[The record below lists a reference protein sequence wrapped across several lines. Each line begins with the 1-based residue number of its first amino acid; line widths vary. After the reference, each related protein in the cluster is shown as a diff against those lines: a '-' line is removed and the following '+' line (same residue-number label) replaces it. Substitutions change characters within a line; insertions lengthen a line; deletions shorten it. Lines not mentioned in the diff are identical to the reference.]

1 MNGIKS
7 FFVLTI
13 VGIFLFVAFWVST
26 CFFEPKAYDFMMKM
40 FTATKHGSDN
50 IVLVVIDDDSI
61 AKYRWPWKR
70 EMYANIFEY
79 LNTYATPKVI
89 MHDAIVST
97 LDKDNP
103 ESDKKYFSSI
113 SKMSNFIS
121 GMDFSFKEYDSA
133 EYGRAVDENYY
144 EKYSVPFK
152 DNREYLEGFNFK
164 SIIPFPIEY
173 YHSLQ
178 YSAPVTCPQDF
189 DGIARDISLFVAY
202 KKYLYPYLGLR
213 GFMYANNENSCI
225 VSNEIIEC
233 KETGLKA
240 NQYNRFIGAH
250 KRVPIKFYRMYSNN
264 YSHNTI
270 SAVKILDDYD
280 LIKQGKAP
288 RLSPDLFKGKYVILG
303 ANVKA
308 TATGLSDIMP
318 SAVSSRHPGT
328 DILATVLDN
337 CINNEFMKSF
347 TIWQNFFVSIFVAF
361 TIYLLIRTRNI
372 FESLAISTIVLFLY
386 FIIATLCFTFG
397 IAINVITPVII
408 SIVTMIFG
416 YLHRFLIEGQNKEKI
431 KKAMGKYI
439 SDDIMERVVKNI
451 DELKLGGKRSVV
463 TVLFADIRGF
473 TSMSEQMSAEEVSNI
488 LNEYFTEIEPIIT
501 KHNGIIN
508 KFIGDAV
515 MAIFGE
521 PIMDK
526 NHAINAVKCANDML
540 KKVRKLQHKW
550 MEQGKPKIEI
560 GIGINTGEV
569 FVGNIGSER
578 RMEYTVIGDTV
589 NLASRIESYNKIYR
603 TNFLIGPSTYSEV
616 KNYVNV
622 IKISDVQIRGKIQKL
637 DLYEVLNVIN
647 TTEDDSD

>member
-26 CFFEPKAYDFMMKM
+26 CFFEPKVYDFMMKM
-40 FTATKHGSDN
+40 FTATKHGSDE
-50 IVLVVIDDDSI
+50 IVLVVIDDESI
-61 AKYRWPWKR
+61 AKHRWPWKR
-70 EMYANIFEY
+70 ELYSNIFEY
-79 LNTYATPKVI
+79 LNTYASPKVI
-89 MHDAIVST
+89 IHDAIVST
-97 LDKDNP
+97 TDKENP
-103 ESDKKYFSSI
+103 KSDEKYFKSI
-113 SKMSNFIS
+113 SKMKNFIS
-121 GMDFSFKEYDSA
+121 GMEFSFKEYPNP
-133 EYGRAVDENYY
+133 EFGRVIDENYY
-144 EKYSVPFK
+144 EKYSVK
-152 DNREYLEGFNFK
+152 VTDNRAYFEGFHLK
-164 SIIPFPIEY
+164 SIIPFPTNY
-173 YHSLQ
+173 YHSLK
-178 YSAPVTCPQDF
+178 YAAPVTCPLDF
-189 DGIARDISLFVAY
+189 DGVARDISLFVAY
-202 KKYLYPYLGLR
+202 KQYLYPYLGLR
-213 GFMYANNENSCI
+213 GYLFANNETSCI
-225 VSNEIIEC
+225 VTNDKIEC
-233 KETGLKA
+233 PNTGLKA
-240 NQYNRFIGAH
+240 RLYNRFIGTH

-264 YSHNTI
+264 YSHKTV
-270 SAVKILDDYD
+270 SAVKLLDAYEALQKGQKTD
-280 LIKQGKAP
+280 LDP
-288 RLSPDLFKGKYVILG
+288 ELFTGKYVILG

-318 SAVSSRHPGT
+318 SSISSRHPGT

-337 CINNEFMKSF
+337 TMNNDFMKSL
-347 TIWQNFFVSIFVAF
+347 TTWQNFLVSLFVALAV
-361 TIYLLIRTRNI
+361 YLLIRTRNI
-372 FESLAISTIVLFLY
+372 FESLSISTMVLFLY
-386 FIIATLCFTFG
+386 FIICIICFSLG
-397 IAINVITPVII
+397 LAINLITPVII
-408 SIVTMIFG
+408 CIVTMIFG

-439 SDDIMERVVKNI
+439 SDDIMEKVVKNI

-521 PIMDK
+521 PIIDK

-550 MEQGKPKIEI
+550 LEQGKPKIEI

-603 TNFLIGPSTYSEV
+603 TNFLIGPSTYADV
-616 KNYVNV
+616 KNHVNV
-622 IKISDVQIRGKIQKL
+622 IKISDVQIRGKMQKL
-637 DLYEVLNVIN
+637 DIYEVLNVIN
-647 TTEDDSD
+647 NVEEDGE

>member
-1 MNGIKS
+1 
-7 FFVLTI
+7 
-13 VGIFLFVAFWVST
+13 
-26 CFFEPKAYDFMMKM
+26 MMKM
-40 FTATKHGSDN
+40 FTATKYGSDDVV
-50 IVLVVIDDDSI
+50 IVVIDDDSI

-79 LNTYATPKVI
+79 LNKYATPKVI
-89 MHDAIVST
+89 IHDAIVAT

-103 ESDKKYFSSI
+103 KSDKKYFGAI
-113 SKMSNFIS
+113 ANMTNFIS
-121 GMDFSFKEYDSA
+121 GMDFSYKEYPSA
-133 EYGRAVDENYY
+133 ELGRVIDENYY
-144 EKYSVPFK
+144 EKYAFPIK
-152 DNREYLEGFNFK
+152 DNREHIEGFNFK
-164 SIIPFPIEY
+164 SIIPFPVEY
-173 YHSLQ
+173 FHSLKFA
-178 YSAPVTCPQDF
+178 APVTCPQDF

-202 KKYLYPYLGLR
+202 KKYLFPYLGLR
-213 GFMYANNENSCI
+213 GYLYANNEDNCS
-225 VSNEIIEC
+225 VYNNKIEC
-233 KETGLKA
+233 SNTGLKA
-240 NQYNRFIGAH
+240 NMYNRFIGTH
-250 KRVPIKFYRMYSNN
+250 KRVPIKFYKMYTNN
-264 YSHNTI
+264 YSHKTI

-280 LIKQGKAP
+280 EIQKGNSP
-288 RLSPDLFKGKYVILG
+288 SLSKDLFEGKYVILG

-318 SAVSSRHPGT
+318 SSVSSRHPGT

-337 CINNEFMKSF
+337 SINNCFMKSL
-347 TIWQNFFVSIFVAF
+347 TIWQNFLVSIFVAF
-361 TIYLLIRTRNI
+361 TIYILIRTRNI
-372 FESLAISTIVLFLY
+372 FESLAISTIVLFFY
-386 FIIATLCFTFG
+386 FILTAICFTLG

-408 SIVTMIFG
+408 CIVTMIFG
-416 YLHRFLIEGQNKEKI
+416 YLHRFLLEGQNKEKI

-473 TSMSEQMSAEEVSNI
+473 TSMSEKMSAEEVSNI

-526 NHAINAVKCANDML
+526 KHAINAVKCASDML

-589 NLASRIESYNKIYR
+589 NLASRIESYNKIYS
-603 TNFLIGPSTYSEV
+603 TNFLIGPSTYAEV

-622 IKISDVQIRGKIQKL
+622 IKISDVQIRGKKQKL
-637 DLYEVLNVIN
+637 DIYEVLNVAS
-647 TTEDDSD
+647 TVEDDGE